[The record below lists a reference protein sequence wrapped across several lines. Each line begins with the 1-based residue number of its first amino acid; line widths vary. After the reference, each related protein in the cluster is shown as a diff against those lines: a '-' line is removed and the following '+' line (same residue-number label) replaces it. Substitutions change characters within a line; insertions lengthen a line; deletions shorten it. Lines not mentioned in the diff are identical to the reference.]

1 MESHRLAFPANFY
14 WGASTSAHQVEGG
27 LINDW
32 TEWEKVNAKRL
43 AASAKREFGH
53 LPSWPKIQSAAVD
66 PQNYLSGSASDHYHL
81 YQKDFDLAQ
90 SLGLNAYRFS
100 VDWSRIE
107 PQPGKFSST
116 GLNYYKK
123 VAIALRKRKIEPFL
137 TLWHWPIPLWLRDRG
152 GWGSKEVINHFAGY
166 TEAVVK
172 ALKDD
177 VTFWI
182 TLNEP
187 QIYAANA
194 YLRGL
199 WPPQRRNPFTYL
211 TVLNHLIAAHREAYR
226 VIKTIHPSAQVGVAK
241 NNIWFE
247 AYRNRLPNLA
257 VKALMDWWWNDRFL
271 RKIDN
276 YQDFIGLNHYFHS
289 RINYGLNK
297 NQNQRISD
305 LGWELYPESIYFVLK
320 DLRKYQKPVYITE
333 NGLAD
338 HQDVNRTWFIKEV
351 LKNVHRAIAAGVDI
365 RGYLHWS
372 LIDNFE
378 WDRGFWPRFGLI
390 EVDYPTQKR
399 TIRKS
404 AFEYAKI
411 AKSNCLEA

>member
-53 LPSWPKIQSAAVD
+53 LPSWPKIQSAAAD
-66 PQNYLSGSASDHYHL
+66 PQNYLSGSAADHGHL
-81 YQKDFDLAQ
+81 YQQDFDLAR
-90 SLGLNAYRFS
+90 SLDLNAYRFS

-107 PQPGKFSST
+107 PQPGKFSSA
-116 GLNYYKK
+116 GLSFYKK
-123 VAIALRKRKIEPFL
+123 LVIALRKRKIEPFL
-137 TLWHWPIPLWLRDRG
+137 TLWHWPLPLWLRDRG
-152 GWGSKEVINHFAGY
+152 GWSSKEAASRFASY
-166 TEAVVK
+166 TEAVVN
-172 ALKDD
+172 ALKDE

-187 QIYAANA
+187 QIYAVNS

-199 WPPQRRNPFTYL
+199 WPPQRRNPLAYL
-211 TVLNHLIAAHREAYR
+211 TVLNHLIAGHREAYR
-226 VIKTIHPSAQVGVAK
+226 AIKAIDPSAQVGVAK

-257 VKALMDWWWNDRFL
+257 IKAVMDWWWNDRFL
-271 RKIDN
+271 RKIDK
-276 YQDFIGLNHYFHS
+276 YQDFIGLNHYLHS

-305 LGWELYPESIYFVLK
+305 LGWELCPESIDHVLR
-320 DLRKYQKPVYITE
+320 DLKKYQKPVFITE
-333 NGLAD
+333 SGLAD
-338 HQDVNRTWFIKEV
+338 HQDINRAWFIKEV
-351 LKNVHRAIAAGVDI
+351 LKNVHRAIAEGVDV

-390 EVDYPTQKR
+390 EVDYQTQKR

-404 AFEYAKI
+404 ALEYAKV
-411 AKSNCLEA
+411 AKNNCLEV